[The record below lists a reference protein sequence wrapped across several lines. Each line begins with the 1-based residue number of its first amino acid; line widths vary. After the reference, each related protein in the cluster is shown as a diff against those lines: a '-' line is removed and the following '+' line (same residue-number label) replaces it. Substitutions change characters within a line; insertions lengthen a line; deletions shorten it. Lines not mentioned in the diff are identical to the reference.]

1 MAKEKELKKINLKEK
16 MHLHFLFFMCIVFKY
31 VNYGLLVKWLRR
43 RPLTAETGVRLPYKL
58 LQLEIYEKSGPE
70 GPLYLVVMTKEVVV

>member
-1 MAKEKELKKINLKEK
+1 M
-16 MHLHFLFFMCIVFKY
+16 HFLFFMCIVFKY

-70 GPLYLVVMTKEVVV
+70 GPLFLVVMTKEVVV